1 METFRGKM
9 YIYLL
14 EINKKYSI
22 IIYLCMREIALESG
36 QLEKTKN
43 REEKGDR
50 EGGKTKP
57 AQRKVK
63 RTHG

>member
-1 METFRGKM
+1 
-9 YIYLL
+9 
-14 EINKKYSI
+14 
-22 IIYLCMREIALESG
+22 MREIALESG

-43 REEKGDR
+43 REEEGDR